1 MEMPDVFCGAASSER
16 LLRLGASDAL
26 PAPAV
31 LMFSI
36 LPLSLDN
43 VTSPAGSGV
52 AGGDGHGDVRFGYPP
67 PPGTG
72 GKGGGKRQ

>member
-52 AGGDGHGDVRFGYPP
+52 AVGMDTGTCGSATP

>member
-1 MEMPDVFCGAASSER
+1 MFCGAASSER

-26 PAPAV
+26 PALAV

-52 AGGDGHGDVRFGYPP
+52 AVGMDTGTCGSATP